1 MTENQVRDRAR
12 ELEELQEAVQ
22 QHASL
27 REDQPEFEVEQQ
39 TLQRDFQKLLTPLA
53 QRRGKLEAAKA
64 VHQFFRDLAD
74 EIVCTYIAYPNY
86 SFSLV
91 FSKELLHRS
100 FHLCSSALGE
110 REVANSNVRGSWQ
123 QSSDCSTSAQE
134 EPSEFS
140 IFFPVTP
147 TNHS

>member
-27 REDQPEFEVEQQ
+27 REDQPELEVEQQ

-53 QRRGKLEAAKA
+53 QRKGKLEAAKA

-86 SFSLV
+86 SFSECIISFFLL
-91 FSKELLHRS
+91 FSSRTLS
-100 FHLCSSALGE
+100 FHLFSSALG
-110 REVANSNVRGSWQ
+110 
-123 QSSDCSTSAQE
+123 
-134 EPSEFS
+134 
-140 IFFPVTP
+140 
-147 TNHS
+147 